1 MLCNNVFFFQSFTH
15 LLDDLDFRNQR
26 LVLWNFSQS
35 VKDIC
40 SGGNELI
47 SDKYFKNGELEVVIE
62 SVNVLK

>member
-1 MLCNNVFFFQSFTH
+1 MLCNNVYFFQSFTH

-40 SGGNELI
+40 SGGNEL

>member
-1 MLCNNVFFFQSFTH
+1 M
-15 LLDDLDFRNQR
+15 LDDLDFRNQR

-40 SGGNELI
+40 SGGNEL

>member
-1 MLCNNVFFFQSFTH
+1 MLCNDVYFFQSFTH

-40 SGGNELI
+40 SGGNEL

>member
-1 MLCNNVFFFQSFTH
+1 M
-15 LLDDLDFRNQR
+15 LDDLDFRNQR